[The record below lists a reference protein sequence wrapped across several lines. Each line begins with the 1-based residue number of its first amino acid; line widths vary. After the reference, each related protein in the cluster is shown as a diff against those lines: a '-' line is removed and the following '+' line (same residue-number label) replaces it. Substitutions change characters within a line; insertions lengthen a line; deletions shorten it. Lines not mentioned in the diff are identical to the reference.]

1 MIFRLLNRGRN
12 PKKGNDNNTLPMSYM
27 SSPNKTA
34 ANPYVRRQ
42 SSSSFCGTGG
52 SPTCTN
58 FLLGGQYYPG
68 KDKKRQ
74 RREKIQKVLLL
85 LSIPLTIIAGYMIV
99 MIFYS
104 LLLYS
109 FMGTNKSSAVG
120 SNVRDV
126 DEQTTVVFNLE
137 VPPSLKEATNIHL
150 QSMESMKEDAQL
162 LEKKWKDLLEN
173 DENSKNQ
180 LHHTDT
186 IANTVEEDEEELE
199 EAILQ
204 EVEEQGAFVE
214 EESEDKTLITNP
226 SRDGNN
232 NQNEDSSSS
241 AKDNDWESF
250 INEKDVRAM
259 RTLHNSNTHEKFSS
273 CDPATDHDN
282 YDVTLVIQTTHD
294 RLQLLTETCE
304 RWPGPMV
311 VIVYYDDS
319 EQTNKMNPSKQWS
332 HSCPQSHFVSYHE
345 KEVDGKKENPYYPI
359 NKLRNLGLDHVTTSH
374 VLVLDIDLIPSEDL
388 YEIAKKILPKQ
399 KLQEDTNTALIVP
412 AFERNIESTCESFE
426 ECLLYLMKD
435 VHFLPSNI
443 FELHDCI
450 LRKKQC
456 NVFQSSVN
464 WEGHSTTR
472 SANWLQGDWYQKSLA
487 KGDQVD
493 HWKIDYDEPI
503 KTVTCMDSLRYEPY
517 MIIPWCSKRKQ
528 TSSSAHPKV
537 VSPYYDERFH
547 GYGKNKIQYFAHIRS
562 MGYKFQILPKGFS
575 VHMPHPES
583 ATKHTWN
590 DVQKYDLHKQMDG
603 LYLTYLH
610 ELQKKYKNS
619 QQNLPMCKTPHN

>member
-1 MIFRLLNRGRN
+1 MWKRGRN
-12 PKKGNDNNTLPMSYM
+12 PKNDYDNNKNALPMSYM
-27 SSPNKTA
+27 SSPNKTT
-34 ANPYVRRQ
+34 ANPYVRRR
-42 SSSSFCGTGG
+42 SSSYNGVGGT
-52 SPTCTN
+52 PTCTN

-68 KDKKRQ
+68 KDKQRL
-74 RREKIQKVLLL
+74 RREKFQKVLLL
-85 LSIPLTIIAGYMIV
+85 LSIPLIIAAGYMIV
-99 MIFYS
+99 IILYRWLTYS
-104 LLLYS
+104 VI
-109 FMGTNKSSAVG
+109 GTHKSSAVG
-120 SNVRDV
+120 SNVTGV
-126 DEQTTVVFNLE
+126 DGKKTVVFNLKL
-137 VPPSLKEATNIHL
+137 PPSLKEATNIHL

-162 LEKKWKDLLEN
+162 VEEKWKELLEK
-173 DENSKNQ
+173 DENNKNQ
-180 LHHTDT
+180 LQQTDT
-186 IANTVEEDEEELE
+186 IVKTIQEEEQELEEIILEEVEED
-199 EAILQ
+199 
-204 EVEEQGAFVE
+204 GADVK

-232 NQNEDSSSS
+232 IENADPSAS

-250 INEKDVRAM
+250 VNEKDVRAI

-273 CDPATDHDN
+273 CHTATDYDT

-294 RLQLLTETCE
+294 RLPLLTETCE
-304 RWPGPMV
+304 RWKGPMV
-311 VIVYYDDS
+311 VIVYYDNS
-319 EQTNKMNPSKQWS
+319 EKTNKMNPSKQWS
-332 HSCPQSHFVSYHE
+332 HSCPQTQFISYHE
-345 KEVDGKKENPYYPI
+345 KEEDGKKENPYYPI
-359 NKLRNLGLDHVTTSH
+359 NKLRNIGLDHVTTSH

-388 YEIAKKILPKQ
+388 YEIAKKYLPKQ
-399 KLQEDTNTALIVP
+399 KIQEDANTALIVP
-412 AFERNIESTCESFE
+412 AFERNIESACETFQ

-456 NVFQSSVN
+456 NIFQRSVN

-472 SANWLQGDWYQKSLA
+472 SEKWLQGDWYDNSSVRRDK
-487 KGDQVD
+487 VD
-493 HWKIDYDEPI
+493 PWKIDYDEPI

-528 TSSSAHPKV
+528 TSSSTHPTV

-547 GYGKNKIQYFAHIRS
+547 GYGKNKIQYFAHIRF

-583 ATKHTWN
+583 TTKHAWN
-590 DVQKYDLHKQMDG
+590 NVGKYDLHKKMDE

-619 QQNLPMCKTPHN
+619 KPSLPMCKTRHN